1 MTQGYDLVLYYRIL
15 MIVFVDYGIYNLSSI
30 LNILKKVGANDFISP
45 VSARELEGF
54 VATDKI

>member
-1 MTQGYDLVLYYRIL
+1 
-15 MIVFVDYGIYNLSSI
+15 MIVFIDYGIYNLSSI